1 MKLTDQIVSDAAP
14 KVRNYKLS
22 DGNGLFVVVTPLG
35 TKYWRWKYFYNDKE
49 KSLSIGAFP
58 EITVL
63 QARASRDKALA
74 DLKLGIDPSVQKQI
88 KKQVNAIAV
97 DCSFEIVARE
107 WFAIRM
113 VDKSKTHQKR
123 CMAIL
128 ESYLFPSIGRFPA
141 NEIKPVMLLGALRKI
156 ENKGIIETA
165 NRARQIAGQVFSY
178 AVITGRAENNP
189 AINLRGALKVPIKG
203 HHAAITEPTELGRFL
218 TALESFRGS
227 FTVVSAIR
235 ASVLWF
241 CRPGELCKLK
251 WADVN
256 WEKKRIEYTASKT
269 AQAHI
274 IPLASQS
281 VRLLQE
287 LTSASG
293 SSPFIF
299 ASPRGKDRAIAL
311 DSMRMA
317 MRSMGFSKEDV
328 TTHGFRATARTLLD
342 EELGFRID
350 WIEQQLAHTVRD
362 PNGRAYNRTSHLEQR
377 FVMMQAWADYL
388 DKLTNIDKDSEND
401 KDSK

>member
-22 DGNGLFVVVTPLG
+22 DGNGLFVVVTSIG
-35 TKYWRWKYFYNDKE
+35 TKYWRWKYFCNDKE

-88 KKQVNAIAV
+88 KKQVNAIAI
-97 DCSFEIVARE
+97 DSSFELVARE
-107 WFAIRM
+107 WFTIRM
-113 VDKSKTHQKR
+113 ADKSKTHQKR
-123 CMAIL
+123 TKAIL
-128 ESYLFPSIGRFPA
+128 DSYLFPSIGRFPTR
-141 NEIKPVMLLGALRKI
+141 EIKPVMLLGALRKI
-156 ENKGIIETA
+156 ESKGIIETA

-189 AINLRGALKVPIKG
+189 AINLKGALKVPVKG
-203 HHAAITEPTELGRFL
+203 HHAAITEPQELARFL
-218 TALESFRGS
+218 IALESFRGS

-241 CRPGELCKLK
+241 CRPGELCQLK
-251 WADVN
+251 WADVKWDKN
-256 WEKKRIEYTASKT
+256 RIEYTASKT

-281 VRLLQE
+281 LQLLQE
-287 LTSASG
+287 LSSVSA

-317 MRSMGFSKEDV
+317 MRSMGFSKDDV

-342 EELGFRID
+342 EELGFRVD

-377 FVMMQAWADYL
+377 FEMMQAWADYL
-388 DKLTNIDKDSEND
+388 DKLTKTKKDS
-401 KDSK
+401 